1 MERIYP
7 VTQVTC
13 SPYIGRT
20 VCAIMHDGTQI
31 VGTISGINE
40 RGLVLDRAVPGAQVL
55 STNPK
60 KAHKQLSEIQ
70 RNAKTSAYGYGG
82 GGYGG
87 YGGYG
92 YGYGLDWALIALLFT
107 LPFFFI

>member
-7 VTQVTC
+7 VTQAACT
-13 SPYIGRT
+13 PYIGKT
-20 VCAIMHDGTQI
+20 VCAIMHDGTHV
-31 VGTISGINE
+31 VGTIGGVNE
-40 RGLVLDRAVPGAQVL
+40 RGLVFSGAAPGVQIL

-60 KAHKQLSEIQ
+60 KARKQLDEIQ
-70 RNAKTSAYGYGG
+70 KRAKTSFY
-82 GGYGG
+82 G

-92 YGYGLDWALIALLFT
+92 YGYGYGDYWLDWALIALLFT